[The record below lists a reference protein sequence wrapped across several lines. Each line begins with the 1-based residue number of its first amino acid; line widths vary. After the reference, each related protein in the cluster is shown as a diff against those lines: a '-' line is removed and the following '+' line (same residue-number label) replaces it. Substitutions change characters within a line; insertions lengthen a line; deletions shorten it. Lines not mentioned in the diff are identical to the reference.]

1 MTASQNPTVLV
12 GTLASGEAELE
23 ESKAMIARQSGVIV
37 EHVVI
42 SGLPELEAHNR
53 LFQLWNERRGTT
65 DLFVKVD
72 GDTILKDDSA
82 LSRIYTLFGDDDVT
96 AAQIPLHD
104 YFTDDLIVGLNCF
117 SPAVSFGLS
126 DDPLYCDRMQE
137 IGHKR
142 ILRGDETASVTPIGW
157 HCKHPHPR
165 QAFHFGYRRFLKG
178 QTDIVRKVM
187 QAWQRSKGEGRVWA
201 LAGARAAFLHPLTET
216 SYNAPDFEALFRKQQ
231 QWLEGQAFDATASIE
246 DLNRI
251 IRGSTSFRLRR
262 LFHKIADRF
271 ETRAPDASPAQ
282 TAKQP
287 QQ

>member
-1 MTASQNPTVLV
+1 MTTSQNPTILV

-23 ESKAMIARQSGVIV
+23 ESKKAIEQQTGVSV

-72 GDTILKDDSA
+72 GDTVLIDKNA
-82 LSRIYTLFGDDDVT
+82 VHRIYALFEDDEVT

-142 ILRGDETASVTPIGW
+142 ILRDAETASVTPIGW
-157 HCKHPHPR
+157 HCKYPHPR

-178 QTDIVRKVM
+178 QTEVVRKVM
-187 QAWQRSKGEGRVWA
+187 QAWQQSKGEGRVWA
-201 LAGARAAFLHPLTET
+201 LAGARAAFFHPLTET
-216 SYNAPDFEALFRKQQ
+216 SYDTPDFEALFRKQQ
-231 QWLEGQAFDATASIE
+231 VWLEEQDYDATATIE
-246 DLNRI
+246 DLERI
-251 IRGSTSFRLRR
+251 FQGSASYRLRR

-271 ETRAPDASPAQ
+271 ETRVPDARSA
-282 TAKQP
+282 
-287 QQ
+287 

>member
-1 MTASQNPTVLV
+1 MTVSQNPTILV

-23 ESKAMIARQSGVIV
+23 ECKAAIARQTGVTV
-37 EHVVI
+37 EHVVV
-42 SGLPELEAHNR
+42 SGLQELEAHNR

-72 GDTILKDDSA
+72 GDTILKDDST
-82 LSRIYTLFGDDDVT
+82 LSRIYDLFEDDEVT

-142 ILRGDETASVTPIGW
+142 ILRGEETASVTPIGW
-157 HCKHPHPR
+157 HCKNPHPR

-187 QAWQRSKGEGRVWA
+187 KAWQRSKGDGRVWA
-201 LAGARAAFLHPLTET
+201 LTGARAAFLHPMTET
-216 SYNAPDFEALFRKQQ
+216 TYNAPEFEALFSKQQ
-231 QWLEGQAFDATASIE
+231 QRLERQDFNAATIVE
-246 DLNRI
+246 DLERI
-251 IRGSTSFRLRR
+251 LQGSTSFRLRR
-262 LFHKIADRF
+262 LFHKVADRF
-271 ETRAPDASPAQ
+271 ETRAPDARSA
-282 TAKQP
+282 
-287 QQ
+287 

>member
-23 ESKAMIARQSGVIV
+23 ESKAVIARQSGVTV

-53 LFQLWNERRGTT
+53 LFQLWNDRRNAS

-82 LSRIYTLFGDDDVT
+82 LRRIYDLFKDDEVT

-104 YFTDDLIVGLNCF
+104 FFTNDLLVGLNCF
-117 SPAVSFGLS
+117 SPVVSFGLS

-142 ILRGDETASVTPIGW
+142 ILRDAETASVTPIGW
-157 HCKHPHPR
+157 HCKYPHPR

-187 QAWQRSKGEGRVWA
+187 QAWQHSQEEGRVWA

-216 SYNAPDFEALFRKQQ
+216 SYNAPEFEALFSRQQ
-231 QWLEGQAFDATASIE
+231 RRLERHDFDATSIIG

-251 IRGSTSFRLRR
+251 FQGSASFRLRR
-262 LFHKIADRF
+262 LFHKVAGRF
-271 ETRAPDASPAQ
+271 ETRGPDARSA
-282 TAKQP
+282 
-287 QQ
+287 